1 VGSYSFIHVP
11 RSEHE
16 AVLRKIARWLKPRGL
31 LLANFGIRNREVD
44 YDENWRGVPMFWS
57 SFDLEGAYAALA
69 SGGFELLIDRVET
82 EIEDDRPHRWLMV
95 LAQAK
100 PQ

>member
-1 VGSYSFIHVP
+1 L
-11 RSEHE
+11 
-16 AVLRKIARWLKPRGL
+16 LRKIACWLKPRGL
-31 LLANFGIRNREVD
+31 LLANFGIGNREVD
-44 YDENWRGVPMFWS
+44 YDENWLGVPMFWS
-57 SFDLEGAYAALA
+57 SFDLDGAYAALA
-69 SGGFELLIDRVET
+69 ASGFELLIDRIET